1 MVSGYLLR
9 PTTLLQLTLHLPLD
23 ISFAVQSTCHKALY
37 FFGRRWLCAG
47 FGTATVAFHICLI
60 TTIMRRTRPQ
70 LSITL
75 PRNFTFH
82 YTEGDGPKTPEQEV
96 QTILPQPP
104 QAFRV
109 KRRIRPSVSYIVAN
123 QQCDGRVISSNDVPI
138 PTIETS
144 ASVEPSNFTFQ
155 QRHDPVEGYLAPIPT
170 RRFMTSPRTP
180 SAQRDKSVEP
190 WKINEVY
197 TPVGESIRRPLS
209 GCSVLSDSSDDSDGS
224 LSSYPSMGG
233 SCTSPES
240 EASDPFVY
248 PLIRESKLKAVPK
261 LTEIQTQITKSQ
273 AAKQNQVHWT
283 PEMDRHLW
291 AAYLLYLQDPTVTP
305 FKTVPGA
312 APPLGVC
319 HRVARAAR
327 RSWRTAK
334 SAPRKSLKGGSPDTV
349 TEARSGSNTPT
360 GSIAS
365 WSTPWPKTGSSTRKR
380 LRELCKRKPP
390 ITPHHQRLLHAR
402 SPSPETSS
410 PRRFHF
416 QPLVGSSSFA
426 TRDMQFTLTTSTA
439 ATMQPD
445 GPLARLSSRSS
456 INLQSDRDWFNDPI
470 VPFASPAAPSSDDGQ
485 GIDSAAESM
494 EIPRLGSP
502 FGNHTWGPSRSR
514 LHVRPPAPRIH
525 SDTVGP
531 SLKSPARFHDT
542 FPYPTVLKR
551 RAQHQLEDELSPGGT
566 NTRKNMLEDL
576 FGGPTESRHRRV
588 RSRGFSLG
596 DVNSNGGRLQSS
608 YTPPTVTNET
618 SRLNSP
624 TMTSNACHLE
634 PSPSISN
641 SIQRLGSPFAGVS
654 SRPTRRTSRHMA
666 SASLSAHQYSNFSS
680 IDQTIDQV
688 IQDGVWKGLR
698 RS

>member
-1 MVSGYLLR
+1 
-9 PTTLLQLTLHLPLD
+9 
-23 ISFAVQSTCHKALY
+23 
-37 FFGRRWLCAG
+37 
-47 FGTATVAFHICLI
+47 
-60 TTIMRRTRPQ
+60 MRRTRPQ

-82 YTEGDGPKTPEQEV
+82 YIEGDGPKTPEQEV
-96 QTILPQPP
+96 PTIIPQPP

-109 KRRIRPSVSYIVAN
+109 KRRIRPSVSSIVAN
-123 QQCDGRVISSNDVPI
+123 QLCDGRVISRSDVPI

-155 QRHDPVEGYLAPIPT
+155 ERRDPVEGYLAPIPT

-190 WKINEVY
+190 WKLTSVD
-197 TPVGESIRRPLS
+197 TPAGESIRRPLS
-209 GCSVLSDSSDDSDGS
+209 TCSILSDSSDDSDGS

-248 PLIRESKLKAVPK
+248 PPIRESKLKAANR
-261 LTEIQTQITKSQ
+261 LTEIQTQIMKSQ

-305 FKTVPGA
+305 FKTIPGA

-319 HRVARAAR
+319 HRVARAAS
-327 RSWRTAK
+327 RSWRTTK
-334 SAPRKSLKGGSPDTV
+334 CAPRRSLNGDFPDAV

-360 GSIAS
+360 DAIAS

-390 ITPHHQRLLHAR
+390 ISPYHQRLLHAR
-402 SPSPETSS
+402 SMSPETSS
-410 PRRFHF
+410 PRRFPH

-426 TRDMQFTLTTSTA
+426 TRDMHFSLSTSTA

-445 GPLARLSSRSS
+445 GPLARLSSQSS

-470 VPFASPAAPSSDDGQ
+470 VPFASPAAPPSDDGH
-485 GIDSAAESM
+485 GIDSIAESM

-542 FPYPTVLKR
+542 FPYPSVLKR
-551 RAQHQLEDELSPGGT
+551 RAQHQLEDELSPGGSDK
-566 NTRKNMLEDL
+566 RKNMLEDL
-576 FGGPTESRHRRV
+576 FGGPSESRHRRV

-608 YTPPTVTNET
+608 YTPPTVSNET
-618 SRLNSP
+618 RSPDPPTVTLNP
-624 TMTSNACHLE
+624 GHLE
-634 PSPSISN
+634 PSPSISS

-680 IDQTIDQV
+680 IDQTIGQA
-688 IQDGVWKGLR
+688 IQDGVLKGLR

>member
-1 MVSGYLLR
+1 
-9 PTTLLQLTLHLPLD
+9 
-23 ISFAVQSTCHKALY
+23 
-37 FFGRRWLCAG
+37 
-47 FGTATVAFHICLI
+47 
-60 TTIMRRTRPQ
+60 MRGARPQ

-82 YTEGDGPKTPEQEV
+82 YTEGDGPQTPKQEV
-96 QTILPQPP
+96 PAVVPKPP

-109 KRRIRPSVSYIVAN
+109 KRRIRPSVSSIVAN
-123 QQCDGRVISSNDVPI
+123 QQCEGRVISSSDVPI
-138 PTIETS
+138 PTIETP
-144 ASVEPSNFTFQ
+144 ASVEPPDFTFQ

-190 WKINEVY
+190 WKLTSVY
-197 TPVGESIRRPLS
+197 TPAGESIRRPLS
-209 GCSVLSDSSDDSDGS
+209 ASSVLSDSSDDSDGS
-224 LSSYPSMGG
+224 LSSYPSMCG

-248 PLIRESKLKAVPK
+248 SPIREPKQKAAPK
-261 LTEIQTQITKSQ
+261 LSEIQTQITRTQ
-273 AAKQNQVHWT
+273 AVKQNQAHWT

-291 AAYLLYLQDPTVTP
+291 GAYLLYLQDPTVTP
-305 FKTVPGA
+305 FKTIPGV

-319 HRVARAAR
+319 HRVARTAR

-334 SAPRKSLKGGSPDTV
+334 SAPRKSLNGGSPDTV
-349 TEARSGSNTPT
+349 TETRSGSSTPT
-360 GSIAS
+360 DSIAS
-365 WSTPWPKTGSSTRKR
+365 FSTPWPKTRSSTRKR

-390 ITPHHQRLLHAR
+390 ITTYHQRLLHAR
-402 SPSPETSS
+402 SASPETSS
-410 PRRFHF
+410 PRFHF
-416 QPLVGSSSFA
+416 QPLVGQRSFG
-426 TRDMQFTLTTSTA
+426 TRDMQFSLTTSTA

-470 VPFASPAAPSSDDGQ
+470 VPFASPAAPSSDDGH
-485 GIDSAAESM
+485 GIDSIAESM

-542 FPYPTVLKR
+542 FHYPSVLKR

-566 NTRKNMLEDL
+566 DTRKNMLEDL

-608 YTPPTVTNET
+608 YTLPTVSNET
-618 SRLNSP
+618 SSPDPP
-624 TMTSNACHLE
+624 TMTSNTGYLE

-654 SRPTRRTSRHMA
+654 SRATRRTSRHMA
-666 SASLSAHQYSNFSS
+666 SASLSAQQYSNFSS
-680 IDQTIDQV
+680 IDQTIDQA
-688 IQDGVWKGLR
+688 IQDGFCKGLR